1 MNDKTSEAQ
10 KRASREWKKR
20 NPART
25 KYMSYKSSAKTFIRH
40 HATETDIKE
49 LENLINERK
58 EKLKRGE

>member
-25 KYMSYKSSAKTFIRH
+25 KYMVINLRQKLLLDITQQKLILKS
-40 HATETDIKE
+40 
-49 LENLINERK
+49 
-58 EKLKRGE
+58 LKI